1 MNKLSL
7 KKTVAMAGVALSFTL
22 FSANPAKAAS
32 FTFSQGGW
40 KYGGNLS
47 GSFSGDDLNNNGY
60 IETSELS
67 SFSTTFSGNLF
78 GDFPNPTG
86 QPIIAPF
93 SISNNLLS
101 SSPAEPSDLSFSY
114 SLSTSQLSFFSLN
127 TECFFIVLGSC
138 RIDRNEQFISVS
150 NTGGS
155 VSLRIS
161 RFSSLIDFS
170 TTSLSAP
177 VVTPVQQPVPE
188 PSTIAGLLF
197 GGLGFLLRRKVA
209 SSSI

>member
-101 SSPAEPSDLSFSY
+101 SSSFPEPNYVSFSY

-127 TECFFIVLGSC
+127 TDCFYIVLGSC
-138 RIDRNEQFISVS
+138 RRDSNEEFISVS

-161 RFSSLIDFS
+161 RSSVIDFS

-188 PSTIAGLLF
+188 PSTLAGLLF